1 MSEESLNEK
10 WDMSRVIQNA
20 IESAHNTPAPETR
33 ERLKA
38 LEVTQQNVM
47 DKLEESIKDN
57 KESHILMMSAIDKLD
72 KKLDQAL
79 DKKADKESVDK
90 IEVGKANL
98 WVETAFTYMLYTVGG
113 ILLTSLIYLVI
124 KK

>member
-1 MSEESLNEK
+1 MEDSLDKK

-38 LEVTQQNVM
+38 LEITQQNVM
-47 DKLEESIKDN
+47 EKLEESIKDN
-57 KESHILMMSAIDKLD
+57 KESHVLMMTAIDKLD

-79 DKKADKESVDK
+79 EKKANV
-90 IEVGKANL
+90 